1 MSDPKPLPAAGDT
14 FGKWRVVSLYEHE
27 DGAMWAVVKNTRNEA
42 VTHRAP
48 VSDLEALKG
57 SA

>member
-1 MSDPKPLPAAGDT
+1 MAQVGDV
-14 FGKWRVVSLYEHE
+14 FGKWRVISLYEHE
-27 DGAMWAVVKNTRNEA
+27 GAMWAVIKNTRNEA

-48 VSDLEALKG
+48 VSDLERLKG